1 MKKGKFKI
9 WLWFIRRF
17 GIGKGSTNMENC
29 TGETHMWSCSSWL

>member
-17 GIGKGSTNMENC
+17 GIG
-29 TGETHMWSCSSWL
+29 